1 MPEPITALIAAGST
15 LIGGAMQSSA
25 ARSAARTQAGAAEAG
40 IEEQRRQ
47 FDRMSEILAPYVA
60 LGPSGVEG
68 LAPFRQAGATAF
80 ERQQAL
86 LGLRGPEAEAAE
98 LAAIQRRPGFT
109 EQQRLGEEAILR
121 RGAVTGG
128 LRGGNVQRAL
138 AQFSPALLAREVES
152 QYGRLGGLA
161 SAAMGIEE
169 RLATLGQASAT
180 RQAASAGNLGTNVA
194 TLLGER
200 GAALAGGQ
208 LGAARAYQPFLQL
221 PGQLLGYQ
229 AATGRSLFGQTPITR
244 QEYAPI
250 VPGGPEILPAPTIN
264 PSTESGVTVEAPLPR
279 GYSIGTGENAS
290 TFPTF
295 GAQTAF

>member
-25 ARSAARTQAGAAEAG
+25 ARSAARTQAGAAERGMELQSEAQRQA

-161 SAAMGIEE
+161 GAGLGIEE

-180 RQAASAGNLGTNVA
+180 RQAAAAGGLGANVA
-194 TLLGER
+194 NLLTGGAAQQSALLGER

-208 LGAARAYQPFLQL
+208 MAAARAYQPFLQL

-229 AATGRSLFGQTPITR
+229 AATGRSLFGGGAGLQQNIPITR
-244 QEYAPI
+244 GEVYPF
-250 VPGGPEILPAPTIN
+250 GGAEITAQMVPAP
-264 PSTESGVTVEAPLPR
+264 V
-279 GYSIGTGENAS
+279 IGELG
-290 TFPTF
+290 F
-295 GAQTAF
+295 